1 MAVEHGDIAD
11 GLGRA
16 LDLNATLQATRWIT
30 DAYLLIE
37 TRFGPGITTTK
48 PDLVDYVVR
57 ESVVARFRRL
67 PLEGY
72 TSVTTTVD
80 DGSVTRRRDTPDEGG
95 DGWLIDGRADLL
107 APRSANAGAFSVRP
121 SFVPDGPCLR

>member
-1 MAVEHGDIAD
+1 MAVEPSDIAD

-16 LDLNATLQATRWIT
+16 LDQNAIIQATRWIA

-37 TRFGPGITTTK
+37 TRFGPGITTAK

-57 ESVVARFRRL
+57 ESVVRRFRRL
-67 PLEGY
+67 PLDGY

-80 DGSVTRRRDTPDEGG
+80 DGSITRRRDTPDDDSE
-95 DGWLIDGRADLL
+95 GWLIDGWEDLL

-121 SFVPDGPCLR
+121 SFVPDRCRP

>member
-1 MAVEHGDIAD
+1 MAVEPSDIAD

-16 LDLNATLQATRWIT
+16 LDQNAIIQATRWIA

-37 TRFGPGITTTK
+37 TRFGPGITTAK

-57 ESVVARFRRL
+57 ESVVRRFRRL
-67 PLEGY
+67 PLDGY

-80 DGSVTRRRDTPDEGG
+80 DGSITRRRDTPDDDSE
-95 DGWLIDGRADLL
+95 GWLIDGWADLL
-107 APRSANAGAFSVRP
+107 APRSAHAGAFSVRP
-121 SFVPDGPCLR
+121 SFVPDRCRP